1 MQMMSGS
8 ESIQY
13 QIMDAF
19 KQHTAK
25 FELSSKSPDTIHHLV
40 DTSLKCSGSTYAL
53 ANLIFFLYNEK
64 YVVSRL
70 KTKSWYFHDGIRW
83 ISSEVGPY
91 YELSTEIV
99 SIYECLKTSILNVLD
114 EYMCSDAYDETKE
127 SVKNLFLEKSN
138 KCDRIIEK
146 LKNVNSKE
154 NICKEC
160 VYMFYNPNFMSKID
174 RNPYLVCFRNGV
186 LDLQGNKFR
195 KGEPSDMI
203 TIMID
208 MDFKFPLYMRNDSA
222 DKTQINTLIEQFQV
236 YRKNINEQRHIKIKT
251 LFSKD
256 K

>member
-1 MQMMSGS
+1 MMSNS

-13 QIMDAF
+13 QIIDAF
-19 KQHTAK
+19 KQHTVK

-99 SIYECLKTSILNVLD
+99 SIYECLKASILHVLD
-114 EYMCSDAYDETKE
+114 EHMRSDAYNENKDGIT
-127 SVKNLFLEKSN
+127 NLFLEKSN

-160 VYMFYNPNFMSKID
+160 VYMFYNPNFMSQID

-208 MDFKFPLYMRNDSA
+208 MDFKSPLYMRNESV
-222 DKTQINTLIEQFQV
+222 DKTQINALIEQFQI